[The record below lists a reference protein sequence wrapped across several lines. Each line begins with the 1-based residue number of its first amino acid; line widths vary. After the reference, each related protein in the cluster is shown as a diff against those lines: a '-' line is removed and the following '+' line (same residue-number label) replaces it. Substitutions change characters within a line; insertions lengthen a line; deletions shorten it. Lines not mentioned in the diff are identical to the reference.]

1 MQINIEDS
9 TDLQRLSQLCLP
21 SWDNRIKTL
30 ALRPERP
37 EYAILTVHPQDT
49 KWVQVLEYL
58 ERDICYR
65 LHGLTTLYPKPSVGR
80 YLDTLGYLHT
90 LAPNLRSSLQA
101 IAAILY
107 DQECSGYVRDLE
119 MPRIEKASER
129 EPTTSF
135 RQFYP
140 SPKKLFRFGKRLL
153 GRLFEHMLLV
163 DYGIDQAD
171 ISGIGLAYI
180 WAEEHQEFNDF
191 CRALVDCAQSCK
203 QASSTLC
210 QFDTLAK
217 RLMDLNS
224 SESSRY
230 YRFDFSDLAI
240 MLYYYDTHRRPLE
253 PTSYNKG
260 MTGYFGVL
268 QELISE
274 VPLRGTHRLQRK
286 LSVDVN
292 ELIPM
297 VVNCPWQRKR
307 MISIAEDIAAQYSLC
322 LYRPAQGISKPIFE
336 KKYRD
341 GFLIPTNWVKRVKN
355 TCQVWDVE
363 NRHFWG
369 RTAEQKLDRKE
380 PLFAQKDLRLY
391 KFLAWNS

>member
-1 MQINIEDS
+1 MEDS

-21 SWDNRIKTL
+21 CWDNRIKTL

-37 EYAILTVHPQDT
+37 EYAIFTAHPQDT
-49 KWVQVLEYL
+49 KWVQVLKYL

-65 LHGLTTLYPKPSVGR
+65 LQRFTTLYQKPSVGL

-90 LAPNLRSSLQA
+90 LTPKLRSSLQA
-101 IAAILY
+101 IAVILY
-107 DQECSGYVRDLE
+107 DQECSGYVRDLQ

-129 EPTTSF
+129 EPITSF

-140 SPKKLFRFGKRLL
+140 SPDKMFCFGNRLL
-153 GRLFEHMLLV
+153 RPLFEHMLLV
-163 DYGIDQAD
+163 DYGIHQAD
-171 ISGIGLAYI
+171 MSGIGLAYI
-180 WAEEHQEFNDF
+180 WAKEHQEFNDF

-217 RLMDLNS
+217 RLIDLNS
-224 SESSRY
+224 YSLYS
-230 YRFDFSDLAI
+230 RFDFSDLAI

-253 PTSYNKG
+253 PTSYKKG
-260 MTGYFGVL
+260 VTGYFGVL

-274 VPLRGTHRLQRK
+274 VPLRGTNRLQRK

-292 ELIPM
+292 ELIPK
-297 VVNCPWQRKR
+297 VVKDPWQRKR
-307 MISIAEDIAAQYSLC
+307 MIYIAEDIAAQYNLC
-322 LYRPAQGISKPIFE
+322 LYRPAQGISKPTFE

-341 GFLIPTNWVKRVKN
+341 GFLIPKTNWAKRVKN
-355 TCQVWDVE
+355 TCKLWAVKTRDSMK
-363 NRHFWG
+363 
-369 RTAEQKLDRKE
+369 RTIERERDDKE

-391 KFLAWNS
+391 KLHARYIFS